1 MLLVVKE
8 ARNKR
13 CLGYSRFF
21 ATKELNMYV
30 ELSPD
35 QRGRVNQSPS
45 REILASGPWT
55 EAVRTRS
62 AKRIMRKAKLA
73 VAKSMASLGFL
84 PNTSPRRK

>member
-1 MLLVVKE
+1 MS
-8 ARNKR
+8 A
-13 CLGYSRFF
+13 
-21 ATKELNMYV
+21 

-45 REILASGPWT
+45 REVLASGPWT

-62 AKRIMRKAKLA
+62 AKKIMRKAKLA
-73 VAKSMASLGFL
+73 VAKHMTTLGFS